1 MKEGG
6 FCEKIDVNPNK
17 TCAIIITLVL
27 IYMVTG
33 SVTHLFDREIA
44 IHQTFLPGCRPSE
57 LTDTMGH
64 CFLVVSQTILSLQ
77 ETLFADIARK
87 TIGV

>member
-1 MKEGG
+1 MA
-6 FCEKIDVNPNK
+6 FARKIDVNPNK

-44 IHQTFLPGCRPSE
+44 THQTFLPGCRPAE

-64 CFLVVSQTILSLQ
+64 RFLIVSQTTLSLQ
-77 ETLFADIARK
+77 ETLFSVIARK
-87 TIGV
+87 TIGA